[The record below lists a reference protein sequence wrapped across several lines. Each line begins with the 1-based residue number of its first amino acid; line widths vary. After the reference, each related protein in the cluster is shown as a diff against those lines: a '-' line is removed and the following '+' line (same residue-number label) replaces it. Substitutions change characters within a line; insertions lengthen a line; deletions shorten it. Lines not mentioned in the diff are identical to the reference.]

1 MKQPLI
7 EFKDFT
13 FRYKSQTEATLHD
26 INLTIYEHQKVLIL
40 GASGSGKSTLAH
52 CINGLIPFSFEGE
65 IKGSCQVA
73 GIETINASI
82 FDLSKQVGTVL
93 QDSDAQFVGLS
104 VGEDIAFSLEND
116 NVLRKDM
123 LTKVLD
129 AATVVGMQ
137 DFLAAVPYRLS
148 GGQKQKVS
156 LAGVIH
162 EDVQILLFDEP
173 LASLDPA
180 MGKTAIE
187 LIDDLYKLNQKTV
200 IIIEH
205 RLEDVLHRPIDRVI
219 LMDEGRIVADTT
231 PDELLVSDLL
241 GKYGIREPLYL
252 SALKHAGCEVLASDG
267 PCDVFTMN
275 LSRFEDQL
283 KAFEEKYV
291 ASTDKQFHQKLIE
304 VNHVSFAYDKVK
316 VLKNVS
322 FDIYGGE
329 KIAIIGKN
337 GAGKST
343 MAKMLCG
350 VIRPDEGQIKVNDQ
364 NYLQMTIKE
373 LGEMIGYVMQNPN
386 QMLVK
391 DIIKDEVGLALKLR
405 KMTEEQIDERV
416 DEVLKTCNLYSMRN
430 WPVSAVSYGQ
440 RKRITIAAIMALKP
454 TIMLLDEPTAGQD
467 YRHYTEIL
475 SFLEE
480 LHEKMNLTILFIT
493 HDMHLAIEYTDR
505 AIVFADGE
513 CIRDDQ
519 VYRVLSDPSIIERAN
534 LKQTSLYTL
543 AHRIGRTPE
552 ALIDQ
557 FITLEREGKR

>member
-1 MKQPLI
+1 M
-7 EFKDFT
+7 
-13 FRYKSQTEATLHD
+13 
-26 INLTIYEHQKVLIL
+26 
-40 GASGSGKSTLAH
+40 
-52 CINGLIPFSFEGE
+52 
-65 IKGSCQVA
+65 
-73 GIETINASI
+73 
-82 FDLSKQVGTVL
+82 
-93 QDSDAQFVGLS
+93 
-104 VGEDIAFSLEND
+104 
-116 NVLRKDM
+116 
-123 LTKVLD
+123 
-129 AATVVGMQ
+129 VGMQ

-187 LIDDLYKLNQKTV
+187 LIDDLHNINQKTV

-205 RLEDVLHRPIDRVI
+205 RLEDVLHRPIDRII

-241 GKYGIREPLYL
+241 STCGIREPLYL
-252 SALKHAGCEVLASDG
+252 SALKHAGCKVLASDG
-267 PCDVFTMN
+267 PGDVHTMD
-275 LSRFEDQL
+275 LSRFDDQL

-291 ASTDKQFHQKLIE
+291 ASIDKQYSSKLIE
-304 VNHVSFAYDKVK
+304 VDDVSFAYDKEK

-322 FDIYGGE
+322 FDIYSGE
-329 KIAIIGKN
+329 KIAIVGKN

-350 VIRPDEGQIKVNDQ
+350 VIRPDQGSIRINQND
-364 NYLQMTIKE
+364 YRQMTIKE

-416 DEVLKTCNLYSMRN
+416 SEVLKTCNLYSMRN

-440 RKRITIAAIMALKP
+440 RKRITIAAILALKP
-454 TIMLLDEPTAGQD
+454 TVILLDEPTAGQD

-480 LHEKMNLTILFIT
+480 LHEQMSLTILFIT

-519 VYRVLSDPSIIERAN
+519 VFRVLSDPEIIKRAN
-534 LKQTSLYTL
+534 LKQTSLYSL
-543 AHRIGRTPE
+543 ANRIGRTPE

>member
-1 MKQPLI
+1 
-7 EFKDFT
+7 
-13 FRYKSQTEATLHD
+13 
-26 INLTIYEHQKVLIL
+26 
-40 GASGSGKSTLAH
+40 
-52 CINGLIPFSFEGE
+52 
-65 IKGSCQVA
+65 
-73 GIETINASI
+73 
-82 FDLSKQVGTVL
+82 
-93 QDSDAQFVGLS
+93 
-104 VGEDIAFSLEND
+104 
-116 NVLRKDM
+116 
-123 LTKVLD
+123 
-129 AATVVGMQ
+129 MQ

-162 EDVQILLFDEP
+162 ENVQILLFDEP

-241 GKYGIREPLYL
+241 AKYGIREPLYL

-267 PCDVFTMN
+267 PCDVHTMN
-275 LSRFEDQL
+275 LSRFENQL
-283 KAFEEKYV
+283 KAFEEKYI

-304 VNHVSFAYDKVK
+304 VNHVSFAYDKVN

-322 FDIYGGE
+322 FDIYSGE
-329 KIAIIGKN
+329 KIAIVGKN

-350 VIRPDEGQIKVNDQ
+350 VIRPDEGQIKVNHQ

-519 VYRVLSDPSIIERAN
+519 VYRVLSDPDIIEHAN

>member
-1 MKQPLI
+1 M
-7 EFKDFT
+7 
-13 FRYKSQTEATLHD
+13 
-26 INLTIYEHQKVLIL
+26 
-40 GASGSGKSTLAH
+40 
-52 CINGLIPFSFEGE
+52 
-65 IKGSCQVA
+65 
-73 GIETINASI
+73 
-82 FDLSKQVGTVL
+82 
-93 QDSDAQFVGLS
+93 
-104 VGEDIAFSLEND
+104 
-116 NVLRKDM
+116 
-123 LTKVLD
+123 
-129 AATVVGMQ
+129 
-137 DFLAAVPYRLS
+137 
-148 GGQKQKVS
+148 
-156 LAGVIH
+156 
-162 EDVQILLFDEP
+162 
-173 LASLDPA
+173 
-180 MGKTAIE
+180 
-187 LIDDLYKLNQKTV
+187 
-200 IIIEH
+200 
-205 RLEDVLHRPIDRVI
+205 
-219 LMDEGRIVADTT
+219 
-231 PDELLVSDLL
+231 
-241 GKYGIREPLYL
+241 
-252 SALKHAGCEVLASDG
+252 
-267 PCDVFTMN
+267 
-275 LSRFEDQL
+275 
-283 KAFEEKYV
+283 
-291 ASTDKQFHQKLIE
+291 
-304 VNHVSFAYDKVK
+304 
-316 VLKNVS
+316 
-322 FDIYGGE
+322 
-329 KIAIIGKN
+329 
-337 GAGKST
+337 
-343 MAKMLCG
+343 
-350 VIRPDEGQIKVNDQ
+350 RPDEGQIMVNDQ

-405 KMTEEQIDERV
+405 KMTEEQIDVRV

-519 VYRVLSDPSIIERAN
+519 VYRVLSDPGIIERAN

>member
-7 EFKDFT
+7 EFKDFS

-65 IKGSCQVA
+65 IKGSCRIA
-73 GIETINASI
+73 GIETVNASI

-104 VGEDIAFSLEND
+104 VGEDIAFSLENE
-116 NVLRKDM
+116 NVVRKEM
-123 LTKVLD
+123 IPKVRQ

-162 EDVQILLFDEP
+162 ENVQILLFDEP

-205 RLEDVLHRPIDRVI
+205 RLEDVLHRPIDRII
-219 LMDEGRIVADTT
+219 LLDEGRIVADMT

-241 GKYGIREPLYL
+241 KKYGIREPLYL
-252 SALKHAGCEVLASDG
+252 SALRYAGCQILASDG
-267 PCDVFTMN
+267 PSDVHTMD
-275 LSRFEDQL
+275 LSRFSDQL
-283 KAFEEKYV
+283 KTFEETYEP
-291 ASTDKQFHQKLIE
+291 STEKQFDQKLIE
-304 VNHVSFAYDKVK
+304 VKDVSFAYDKAK
-316 VLKNVS
+316 VLKNIT
-322 FDIYGGE
+322 FDIYAGE
-329 KIAIIGKN
+329 KIAIVGKN

-343 MAKMLCG
+343 LAKMLCG
-350 VIRPDEGQIKVNDQ
+350 VIRPDEGSIRVNQ
-364 NYLQMTIKE
+364 NDYLTMTIKE
-373 LGEMIGYVMQNPN
+373 LGAMIGYVMQNPN

-405 KMTEEQIDERV
+405 KMTNEQIDERV
-416 DEVLKTCNLYSMRN
+416 SEVLKTCNLYAMRN

-440 RKRITIAAIMALKP
+440 RKRITIAAMLALKP
-454 TIMLLDEPTAGQD
+454 TVILLDEPTAGQD

-480 LHEKMNLTILFIT
+480 LHEKMNLTMLFIT

-513 CIRDDQ
+513 CICDDQ
-519 VYRVLSDPSIIERAN
+519 VYKVLSDPGIIERAN
-534 LKQTSLYTL
+534 LKQTSLYSL
-543 AHRIGRTPE
+543 AKRIGRSPQ

-557 FITLEREGKR
+557 FISLEREGKR